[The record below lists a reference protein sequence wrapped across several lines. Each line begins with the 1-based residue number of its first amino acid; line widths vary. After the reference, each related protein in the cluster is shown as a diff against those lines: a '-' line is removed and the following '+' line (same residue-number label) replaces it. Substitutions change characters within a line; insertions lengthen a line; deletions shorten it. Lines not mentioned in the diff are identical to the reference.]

1 VPICRQLNV
10 TGLSIDALF
19 ATPDGRLALLEV
31 KLWRNPEAR
40 REVIGQVLDYAE
52 RLTRWNYET
61 LDAAVPAARRLR
73 LDDESQPIY
82 PPGFL

>member
-1 VPICRQLNV
+1 MPICRQLNV